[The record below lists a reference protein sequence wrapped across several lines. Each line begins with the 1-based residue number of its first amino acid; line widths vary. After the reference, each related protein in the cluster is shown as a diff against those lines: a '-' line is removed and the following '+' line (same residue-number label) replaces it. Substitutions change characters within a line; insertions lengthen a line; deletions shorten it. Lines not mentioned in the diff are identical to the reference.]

1 MNRNIFETTLAED
14 RQGLTKGLKQ
24 PFLIIENALVSD
36 FAEQLHDSLMGSD
49 AWQKSDPSSFTAKE
63 RAMIP
68 EGYSFSREIIN
79 LNSEDLPVTA
89 RHLYEQLNSEECLH
103 WFSKVCGRRCD
114 EFTGAC
120 ARYYGGNHLTSH
132 NDYYM
137 KKQADNSVATRAL
150 TFNYY
155 LTKNWDS
162 EWGGNFVWE
171 HPRMEIIPSF
181 NTLVLFPVG
190 TDSMHH
196 VEQVSASATEPRLA
210 FTGWFMTN
218 RKPGER
224 TLNIS

>member
-24 PFLIIENALVSD
+24 PFLITENALVSD

-68 EGYSFSREIIN
+68 KGYSFSREIIN
-79 LNSEDLPVTA
+79 LHSEDLPVTV

-103 WFSKVCGRRCD
+103 WFIKVCGRRCD

-120 ARYYGGNHLTSH
+120 SRYYGGNHLTSH

-137 KKQADNSVATRAL
+137 KKHADNSVATRAL

-155 LTKNWDS
+155 
-162 EWGGNFVWE
+162 
-171 HPRMEIIPSF
+171 
-181 NTLVLFPVG
+181 
-190 TDSMHH
+190 
-196 VEQVSASATEPRLA
+196 
-210 FTGWFMTN
+210 
-218 RKPGER
+218 
-224 TLNIS
+224 